1 MASLPSAITVTV
13 ERAAHD
19 ALARCVQAIRD
30 EFGVQ
35 VNSAHFKWVDAST
48 VSESRASCA
57 LVSLDTQA
65 VPRLTD

>member
-1 MASLPSAITVTV
+1 MAQLPSTITVVV

-35 VNSAHFKWVDAST
+35 VNSAQFQWADAST
-48 VSESRASCA
+48 VIESRAVCT